1 MYRGCQHHSISSN
14 LCPERRFSWHGTLTQ
29 KEFFS
34 VKSAYVLSTKIR
46 CHLDNNDASTS
57 DSKENAFDW
66 GRIWKMDILNKV
78 KMFVWRMAHNA
89 LQVKRNIVMREG
101 DLDTLCPMCS
111 RFDEDPNHLF
121 FKCKEAR
128 LATAK
133 HGG

>member
-1 MYRGCQHHSISSN
+1 LQGSIFSTISVSSIVPTVEPFVSI
-14 LCPERRFSWHGTLTQ
+14 LKP
-29 KEFFS
+29 

-66 GRIWKMDILNKV
+66 GRIWKMDVLNKV

-89 LQVKRNIVMREG
+89 LQVKRNIVMRGG